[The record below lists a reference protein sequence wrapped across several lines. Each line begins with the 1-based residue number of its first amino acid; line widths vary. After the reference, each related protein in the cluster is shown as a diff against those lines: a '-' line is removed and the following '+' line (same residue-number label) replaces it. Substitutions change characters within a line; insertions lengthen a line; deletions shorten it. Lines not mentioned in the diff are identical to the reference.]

1 MDRPRLEVADVIRAH
16 AAQLVSSGVISPAR
30 RRVLRDLAV
39 CRTSALGGHADECQG
54 CGHVEVSYNSCRN
67 RHCPKCQGAARAA
80 WVEAQE
86 ARLLPVPYFHVVFTL
101 PEEIGALALQN
112 KRALYGLLLRSAAA
126 TLEQVAADPK
136 RLGAEIGF
144 VSVLH
149 TWTQTLLH
157 HPHVHCLV
165 PGGGLSRDG
174 ARWIACRPGFFL
186 PVRVLG
192 RVFRG
197 KFLAGLEA
205 LGRAE
210 RLAFQGA
217 LAPLA
222 DPCAFRALITQAR
235 AKEWVVYAKPPFGG
249 PERVLRYLAR
259 YTHRV
264 AIGNSRLL
272 ALQDGHVTF
281 HYRDRAGGNRERT
294 MRLSATEFLRRFLLH
309 VLPKGFARVRHYG
322 ILANRSEKLKR
333 CRELL
338 GRAPRESASGPEACA
353 EAPLAGTDALS
364 RCPSCGSSAL
374 VRHELPAQRWRPAL
388 VSGFDSS

>member
-1 MDRPRLEVADVIRAH
+1 MDRSGPEVADVIRAH
-16 AAQLVSSGVISPAR
+16 AAELVSRGVLSRAR

-39 CRTSALGGHADECQG
+39 CRTSALGGHSDECRG

-67 RHCPKCQGAARAA
+67 RHCPKCQGASRAA

-86 ARLLPVPYFHVVFTL
+86 ARLLPVSYFHVVFTL
-101 PEEIGALALQN
+101 PEEIAKLALQN
-112 KRALYGLLLRSAAA
+112 KRALYGLLLRCAAA
-126 TLEQVAADPK
+126 TLQEVAADTK

-174 ARWIACRPGFFL
+174 ARWVACRPGFFL

-205 LGRAE
+205 LGRAG
-210 RLAFQGA
+210 RLAFQGV

-222 DPCAFRALITQAR
+222 EPCALHALIAQAR
-235 AKEWVVYAKPPFGG
+235 EKEWVVYAKPPFGG
-249 PERVLRYLAR
+249 PARVLRYLAR

-272 ALQDGHVTF
+272 ALEDGHVIF
-281 HYRDRAGGNRERT
+281 RYRDRAGGDRSRT
-294 MRLSATEFLRRFLLH
+294 MRLPATEFLRRFLLH

-322 ILANRSEKLKR
+322 ILANRSSKLKR
-333 CRELL
+333 CRALL
-338 GRAPRESASGPEACA
+338 EGAAGETASGTEPCA
-353 EAPLAGTDALS
+353 EASVASTDALS
-364 RCPSCGSSAL
+364 RCRSCGGTAL
-374 VRHELPAQRWRPAL
+374 VRHELPAHRWRAT
-388 VSGFDSS
+388 SAWGFDSS